1 MAQAKR
7 KSSGTQQRRDQQGG
21 SQRSVRQG
29 TQKYGV
35 ICRNGESHVLKKM
48 GVADD
53 KIIGANALNNLL
65 NRMLAGDTLCVPSIS
80 SFSGSA
86 YDLFCKLQFLASR
99 GIEFQSGNE
108 FYLNFSSIKPLS
120 VVTVETLKNFATRE
134 VEFVRWVQYSKL
146 SDEAKV
152 PLINRIQTETLK
164 DLMIMFNSN
173 GIRKKGN

>member
-7 KSSGTQQRRDQQGG
+7 KSGTQQRRDQQGG
-21 SQRSVRQG
+21 SQCSVRQG

-48 GVADD
+48 GVAEDN
-53 KIIGANALNNLL
+53 IIGAGALNALL

-80 SFSGSA
+80 SFSGGA

-120 VVTVETLKNFATRE
+120 VVTVETLKNFAARE
-134 VEFVRWVQYSKL
+134 VEFVRWVQTSQL
-146 SDEAKV
+146 PDTAKV
-152 PLINRIQTETLK
+152 PLINRIQAESLA
-164 DLMIMFNSN
+164 DIALVFANN
-173 GIRKKGN
+173 GIKKRGN